1 MTDSSYSSKKKHS
14 NENSYIS
21 ESINEHSDI
30 KSNNDLI
37 ENNRTSFN
45 SKIKNKMNVSQNSSS
60 LDDDIDEEDNN
71 FEEDSIKKL
80 NKDSKMLAQFKR
92 KIIHKFDNRTLYKK
106 VTHLKSFSSKLNIL
120 DFFISLIN
128 FVEVCFFYNEHFTYI
143 DNGLKLNHTENFL
156 RIIFIGVSIF
166 TIFLIIWRYS
176 IKIKT
181 LKLLVELEVKPETAL
196 GPKEI
201 SSLRRVEIIEI
212 IIHSLQPY
220 PYLSWSFEMEIVGN
234 LVIYSLN
241 MFLYFLSTIR
251 LYYILKVIKNINLF
265 STVRSKKILK
275 FYDRHSR
282 PITFLIKS
290 NLEFRGFTTLVFI
303 GACCLVYFSLL
314 LKVLEYFKKD
324 KNNPF
329 NYIPNSIWYLLITM
343 GTIGYGDITPK
354 TVIGRIIGVIVC
366 IIGVVV
372 LSLIVVTLTIFTY
385 LDSDE
390 LVAYNNINN
399 LHSTQKL
406 KKKIDK
412 YIKRIMSNR
421 IKKKFKRIDLK
432 AIKDKYYIDLDKTTC
447 NIGMHRQ
454 KEQKN
459 IQGEFIQTL
468 RETADKHLP
477 PIIQGLQ
484 TIWEFEDNLEDYL
497 NTNDNLNEICRESK
511 NIMLSCLNLG
521 KCLALVGGIKNLKNI
536 NEIQHKKAVSNM
548 ELHKAKKNYML
559 GIDVSEEQISKHTGS
574 STNNNLKKRKS
585 NDILFENN
593 RVNKDSEINNEIL
606 IKDENYSSS
615 DL

>member
-1 MTDSSYSSKKKHS
+1 MTDSSYSSKKKQS
-14 NENSYIS
+14 NENSSIS
-21 ESINEHSDI
+21 ESINEHNDL
-30 KSNNDLI
+30 KSNNNLI
-37 ENNRTSFN
+37 ENENTLN
-45 SKIKNKMNVSQNSSS
+45 SKIKKKMLLSQNSSS
-60 LDDDIDEEDNN
+60 LEDDIDEDNN
-71 FEEDSIKKL
+71 VDINKKL
-80 NKDSKMLAQFKR
+80 NKDSKMLLQFKR
-92 KIIHKFDNRTLYKK
+92 KIINKFDNKTLYKK
-106 VTHLKSFSSKLNIL
+106 VTNLKSCSSKLNFL
-120 DFFISLIN
+120 DFFISFIN
-128 FVEVCFFYNEHFTYI
+128 FIEVCYFYNDHFIYI

-156 RIIFIGVSIF
+156 RIIFIGISIF

-176 IKIKT
+176 IKINT
-181 LKLLVELEVKPETAL
+181 IKLLVELEVKPETAL

-201 SSLRRVEIIEI
+201 TSLRRVEIIEI
-212 IIHSLQPY
+212 IIHCLQPY

-251 LYYILKVIKNINLF
+251 LYYILKVIKNVNLF
-265 STVRSKKILK
+265 STPRSKKILK

-303 GACCLVYFSLL
+303 GACCLIYFSLL

-366 IIGVVV
+366 VIGVVV

-406 KKKIDK
+406 KKRIEK
-412 YIKRIMSNR
+412 YIKRIMSIR
-421 IKKKFKRIDLK
+421 IKYRFKRIDLK
-432 AIKDKYYIDLDKTTC
+432 AVRDKYYIDLDKITC
-447 NIGMHRQ
+447 NIGMHNQ
-454 KEQKN
+454 KEAKN

-468 RETADKHLP
+468 RDTADRHIP

-484 TIWEFEDNLEDYL
+484 TIWDFEDNLEDYL

-536 NEIQHKKAVSNM
+536 NEIQHKKAVSDM
-548 ELHKAKKNYML
+548 ELQKAKKNYML
-559 GIDVSEEQISKHTGS
+559 GIDISEEQISKHTGS

-585 NDILFENN
+585 NDILYENN
-593 RVNKDSEINNEIL
+593 RVNKESENNNEIL
-606 IKDENYSSS
+606 IKDEGYSSS

>member
-1 MTDSSYSSKKKHS
+1 
-14 NENSYIS
+14 
-21 ESINEHSDI
+21 
-30 KSNNDLI
+30 
-37 ENNRTSFN
+37 
-45 SKIKNKMNVSQNSSS
+45 
-60 LDDDIDEEDNN
+60 
-71 FEEDSIKKL
+71 
-80 NKDSKMLAQFKR
+80 
-92 KIIHKFDNRTLYKK
+92 
-106 VTHLKSFSSKLNIL
+106 
-120 DFFISLIN
+120 
-128 FVEVCFFYNEHFTYI
+128 
-143 DNGLKLNHTENFL
+143 
-156 RIIFIGVSIF
+156 
-166 TIFLIIWRYS
+166 
-176 IKIKT
+176 
-181 LKLLVELEVKPETAL
+181 
-196 GPKEI
+196 
-201 SSLRRVEIIEI
+201 
-212 IIHSLQPY
+212 
-220 PYLSWSFEMEIVGN
+220 
-234 LVIYSLN
+234 

-303 GACCLVYFSLL
+303 GVCCLVYFSLL

-366 IIGVVV
+366 VIGVVV

-406 KKKIDK
+406 KKRIEK
-412 YIKRIMSNR
+412 YIKRIMSIR
-421 IKKKFKRIDLK
+421 IKYRFKRIDLK
-432 AIKDKYYIDLDKTTC
+432 AVRDKYYIDLDKITC
-447 NIGMHRQ
+447 NIGMHNQ
-454 KEQKN
+454 KEAKN

-468 RETADKHLP
+468 RDTADRHIP

-484 TIWEFEDNLEDYL
+484 TIWDFEDNLEDYL

-536 NEIQHKKAVSNM
+536 NEIQHKKAVSDM
-548 ELHKAKKNYML
+548 ELQKAKKNYML
-559 GIDVSEEQISKHTGS
+559 GIDISEEQISKHTGS

-585 NDILFENN
+585 NDILYENN
-593 RVNKDSEINNEIL
+593 RVNKESENNNEIL
-606 IKDENYSSS
+606 IKDEGYSSS

>member
-1 MTDSSYSSKKKHS
+1 MTDSSYSSKKKQS
-14 NENSYIS
+14 NENSSIS
-21 ESINEHSDI
+21 ESINEHNDL
-30 KSNNDLI
+30 KSNNNLI
-37 ENNRTSFN
+37 ENENSLN
-45 SKIKNKMNVSQNSSS
+45 SKIKKKMLLSQNSSS
-60 LDDDIDEEDNN
+60 LEDDIDEDNN
-71 FEEDSIKKL
+71 VDINKKL
-80 NKDSKMLAQFKR
+80 NKDSKMLLQFKR
-92 KIIHKFDNRTLYKK
+92 KIINKFDNKTLYKK
-106 VTHLKSFSSKLNIL
+106 VTNLKSCSSKLNIL
-120 DFFISLIN
+120 DFFISFIN
-128 FVEVCFFYNEHFTYI
+128 FIEVCYFYNDHFIYI

-156 RIIFIGVSIF
+156 RIIFIGISIF

-176 IKIKT
+176 IKINT
-181 LKLLVELEVKPETAL
+181 IKLLVELEVKPETAL

-201 SSLRRVEIIEI
+201 TSLRRVEIIEI
-212 IIHSLQPY
+212 IIHCLQPY

-251 LYYILKVIKNINLF
+251 LYYILKVIKNVNLF
-265 STVRSKKILK
+265 STPRSKKILK

-303 GACCLVYFSLL
+303 GACCLIYFSLL

-366 IIGVVV
+366 VIGVVV

-406 KKKIDK
+406 KKRIEK
-412 YIKRIMSNR
+412 YIKRIMSIR
-421 IKKKFKRIDLK
+421 IKYRFKRIDLK
-432 AIKDKYYIDLDKTTC
+432 AVRDKYYIDLDKITC
-447 NIGMHRQ
+447 NIGMHNQ
-454 KEQKN
+454 KEAKN

-468 RETADKHLP
+468 RDTADRHIP

-484 TIWEFEDNLEDYL
+484 TIWDFEDNLEDYL

-536 NEIQHKKAVSNM
+536 NEIQHKKAVSDM
-548 ELHKAKKNYML
+548 ELQKAKKNYML
-559 GIDVSEEQISKHTGS
+559 GIDISEEQISKHTGS

-585 NDILFENN
+585 NDILYENN
-593 RVNKDSEINNEIL
+593 RVNKESENNNEIL
-606 IKDENYSSS
+606 IKDEGYSSS